1 MDIKFKEL
9 KIENFMSIGDA
20 LIDLTDRGFTL
31 IEGVNN
37 NTNDNAK
44 SNGSGKSSIFESLV
58 WCLTGNTIRGNKSVV
73 NYNGNDGALVK
84 LSFVMNGDEFVIT
97 RTKDHSKHK
106 TNLFIEVNGVDKSGK
121 GIRDTESILSEYLP
135 DLTSSL
141 IGSVIVLGQ
150 GLPQKFSANSPS
162 GRKEVLEKLFKSD

>member
-20 LIDLTDRGFTL
+20 QIDLTDRGFTL

-84 LSFVMNGDEFVIT
+84 LSFTMNGDEFVIT
-97 RTKDHSKHK
+97 RTKDHSKYK
-106 TNLFIEVNGVDKSGK
+106 TNLFISNFS
-121 GIRDTESILSEYLP
+121 
-135 DLTSSL
+135 
-141 IGSVIVLGQ
+141 
-150 GLPQKFSANSPS
+150 KFIIS
-162 GRKEVLEKLFKSD
+162 